1 MPTLRP
7 IIAAL
12 SLLLLTLSCAHA
24 ATLNVPTSQYP
35 TIQAGINAAAPG
47 DTVLVADGTYTGPGN
62 VDLDFGGKNITVTSV
77 NGAAKTI
84 IDCQGSENN
93 PHRGFY
99 FHNGETAAA
108 TISGFTVENGEA
120 APDAQYPG
128 GGVSIINSS
137 PTLTNCAFTGNQSYA
152 VFVASSA
159 TITNC
164 TFNGNLSNV
173 IYVGYS
179 GSVAVANCTFTNN
192 GFGGIQVYGKAAVA
206 NSVFISTYGDA
217 MYVVG
222 TASATGCTFTGG
234 QHNGITGDGGS
245 SLTVTGCAFTGN
257 QGNGL
262 ITYSVA
268 EVANCAFVGNKDN
281 GISIGDNTSITN
293 CAFAANGN
301 DGISIGDNSTII
313 NCTMTA
319 NQRYAIEFDGSG
331 SGSILTNCI
340 LWNDSVAHRLTGS
353 GSVGEVG
360 FNAAGANVTLSHC
373 DVQGGYAGTGNI
385 NADPLFV
392 RNPNLSATPPDYGD
406 LHLRPGS
413 PCLGAGTAMGAPT
426 TDKDGT
432 LRPNPPSI
440 GAYEVTSAPIPGR
453 FDFNMDGSND
463 LLWHNTSTGQTLV
476 WNMSDQNVTT
486 YGSPFATVP
495 NTDWTVAA
503 TADVNGDGHP
513 DLLWENTRT
522 GQVLFWLMGGTNGQQ
537 VISYGSPFAT
547 VADTHWRVVSMADFN
562 GDGHPDMLWQNNATN
577 QLVIWYLNGTS
588 VVNYGAPFATVS
600 DTHWQVAGVADFDGD
615 GHPDLLW
622 ENSATGQVLV
632 WNLGGGDGTSVLR
645 YGSAFAT
652 VPNTAWRVVGTGDM
666 NGDGH
671 PDLVW
676 QNVQTGQ
683 VLRWLMGG
691 AGGMQVQAYG
701 SPFAVVPDTH
711 WQIVGVH

>member
-62 VDLDFGGKNITVTSV
+62 VDLDFGGKNITVQSV
-77 NGAAKTI
+77 NGAAKTV
-84 IDCQGSENN
+84 IDCQGSEND

-99 FHNGETAAA
+99 FHSGETTAA

-128 GGVSIINSS
+128 GGVSIINSN
-137 PTLTNCAFTGNQSYA
+137 PTL
-152 VFVASSA
+152 
-159 TITNC
+159 TNC

-192 GFGGIQVYGKAAVA
+192 DFGGIQVYGKATVA

-217 MYVVG
+217 MYVIG

-234 QHNGITGDGGS
+234 QHNGITGDGNS
-245 SLTVTGCAFTGN
+245 NMTVTGCAFTGN
-257 QGNGL
+257 QGDGL
-262 ITYSVA
+262 DNYSIA
-268 EVANCAFVGNKDN
+268 KVANCTFVGNKNN
-281 GISIGDNTSITN
+281 GMDVGAD
-293 CAFAANGN
+293 
-301 DGISIGDNSTII
+301 ST
-313 NCTMTA
+313 
-319 NQRYAIEFDGSG
+319 
-331 SGSILTNCI
+331 LTNCI
-340 LWNDSVAHRLTGS
+340 LWNDNLQYKTTGS
-353 GSVGEVG
+353 GSVGEVS
-360 FNAAGANVTLSHC
+360 FSAAGANATLSHC
-373 DVQGGYAGTGNI
+373 DVQGGFAGTGNI

-392 RNPNLSATPPDYGD
+392 RNPNPTATPLDYGD

-413 PCLGAGTAMGAPT
+413 PCLGAGTATGAPT
-426 TDKDGT
+426 TDIDGN
-432 LRPNPPSI
+432 LRPNPPSL
-440 GAYEVTSAPIPGR
+440 GAYEVTNTPIPGR
-453 FDFNMDGSND
+453 FDFNRDGSND

-513 DLLWENTRT
+513 DLLWQNSRT
-522 GQVLFWLMGGTNGQQ
+522 GQVLFWLMGGANGQQ
-537 VISYGSPFAT
+537 VLSYSSPFAT
-547 VADTHWRVVSMADFN
+547 VSDTHWHVVSMADFN

-632 WNLGGGDGTSVLR
+632 WNLGGEDGTSVLR